1 MKTFYSTVIT
11 LLLFSKATFGQTTA
25 QDWTKTDCTSI
36 NHTLYNYL
44 NNEEVVIM
52 EFAMGCGSCTDAATY
67 LLNSKDKYAVS
78 HPGKVHVFYMDYWP
92 GNDCAID
99 VLPTTS
105 PYAFDA
111 TFDHCSLEKDY
122 YFLGSSPMPGIAI
135 AAGSFHQII
144 YQSNNFAIDDTL
156 LIEQAITDFF
166 ATASVNDSDNS
177 NSLVISPNPSN
188 GEMILSI
195 NNTENQK
202 TKVLLFNIQGQLIAE
217 LLNEDLQTGET
228 QKKIDLSYL
237 PKGIYYLSK
246 INYKESV
253 NKKFIITN

>member
-1 MKTFYSTVIT
+1 MKTFYSTLVA
-11 LLLFSKATFGQTTA
+11 LLFFSKAIFGQTTA
-25 QDWTKTDCTSI
+25 ADWTKTDCASI

-67 LLNSKDKYAVS
+67 LLNSKDKYAIS

-92 GNDCAID
+92 GNDCATAII
-99 VLPTTS
+99 PTTS

-111 TFDHCSLEKDY
+111 TFDHCSTEKDY

-166 ATASVNDSDNS
+166 ATASVNENENS
-177 NSLVISPNPSN
+177 NSLAISPNPSS
-188 GEMILSI
+188 GEITLHF
-195 NNTENQK
+195 NNAENQK
-202 TKVLLFNIQGQLIAE
+202 TKILLFNIQGQLIAE
-217 LLNEDLQTGET
+217 LFNEELQTGET
-228 QKKIDLSYL
+228 LKKIDLSHL
-237 PKGIYYLSK
+237 SQGIYYIRK
-246 INYKESV
+246 INEKESI
-253 NKKFIITN
+253 NKKIIITN